1 MYFPHDSRFDASG
14 FGKNVIANRFSPRVA
29 SGDVPK
35 WISVIGISQVFNK
48 ELSVKIDGEIA
59 GDVCA
64 VDVTRG
70 LASVAKSPGFNT

>member
-1 MYFPHDSRFDASG
+1 M
-14 FGKNVIANRFSPRVA
+14 
-29 SGDVPK
+29 
-35 WISVIGISQVFNK
+35 FNK